1 MLRNFIIHM
10 DLTRR
15 DVLTGIA
22 STGAVVIAT
31 ESLSFSSESRVAAG
45 SSTLPWPRANG
56 SPVIESLRPVIEK
69 SRDVRTNYDKVKEV
83 ASWMAYEELP
93 LPNLAVPF
101 GMEKTPD
108 VAMDF
113 IMVGTAIDTAFTDFK
128 THVKFQID
136 YAGEH
141 HSDSDAMF
149 ACLKRAMDNG
159 YRVLDGK
166 FLAKISRGDMEK
178 IFAGNIEVPML
189 DEKLDLFHQV
199 GAVLAAKYEGRFYN
213 FIQSCSP
220 KLYDNGNGL
229 VERLAVEFPRFNDVS
244 DYDGHPVKFYKLTQ
258 LGYWQIYSGLHG
270 TGAFKIEDPQ
280 KMTAF
285 ADYIVPVGLRL
296 MGMTSYS
303 PELEKAINTYQMIPR
318 DARWEIEIRAHCLY
332 ATALLAD
339 EVNKIRPAG
348 EQIIIPQIDARLWTH
363 FHTTE
368 WPHHLTR
375 TIMY

>member
-1 MLRNFIIHM
+1 M

-15 DVLTGIA
+15 DVLRGIA
-22 STGAVVIAT
+22 TTGTIAIAT
-31 ESLSFSSESRVAAG
+31 ESLSFSSASRNPAG
-45 SSTLPWPRANG
+45 ASSLPWPESHG

-69 SRDVRTNYDKVKEV
+69 SRDVRTNYEKVKEV

-108 VAMDF
+108 VAIDF
-113 IMVGTAIDTAFTDFK
+113 IMVGTVIDTAFTDFK

-149 ACLKRAMDNG
+149 ACLKRALDNG
-159 YRVLDGK
+159 YPILDGK
-166 FLAKISRGDMEK
+166 FLAKLPHDDMAK
-178 IFAGNIEVPML
+178 IFAGNIEMPML
-189 DEKLDLFHQV
+189 DEKLELFHQV
-199 GAVLAAKYEGRFYN
+199 GAVLAAKYDGRFYN
-213 FIQSCSP
+213 FIKSCSP
-220 KLYDNGNGL
+220 KLYDNGKGL
-229 VERLAVEFPRFNDVS
+229 VERLAAEFPRFNDIS
-244 DYDGHPVKFYKLTQ
+244 EYDGHSIKIYKLTQ

-270 TGAFKIEDPQ
+270 TGAFKLEDPQ

-285 ADYIVPVGLRL
+285 ADYIVPVGLRV

-318 DARWEIEIRAHCLY
+318 DSKWEIEIRAHCLY

-339 EVNKIRPAG
+339 EINKIRPAK

-363 FHTTE
+363 FHTTD
-368 WPHHLTR
+368 WPHHLTK

>member
-1 MLRNFIIHM
+1 ME
-10 DLTRR
+10 LTRR
-15 DVLTGIA
+15 NLLKGISA
-22 STGAVVIAT
+22 TGAAVIAA
-31 ESLSFSSESRVAAG
+31 ESVLFSSESLAAE
-45 SSTLPWPRANG
+45 SSLPWPRANG

-69 SRDVRTNYDKVKEV
+69 SRDVRTHYDKIREV
-83 ASWMAYEELP
+83 ASWMAYEDLP

-113 IMVGTAIDTAFTDFK
+113 IMVGTVIDTAFTDFK
-128 THVKFQID
+128 THVKFQMD

-159 YRVLDGK
+159 YPVLDGK
-166 FLAKISRGDMEK
+166 YLAKISRGDMEK
-178 IFAGNIEVPML
+178 IFAGNIAMPML
-189 DEKLDLFHQV
+189 DEKLELFHQA
-199 GAVLAAKYEGRFYN
+199 GAVLAAKYDGRFYN
-213 FIQSCSP
+213 FIKSCSP

-229 VERLAVEFPRFNDVS
+229 VERLAAEFPRFNDVS
-244 DYDGHPVKFYKLTQ
+244 EYDGHVVKIYKLTQ
-258 LGYWQIYSGLHG
+258 LGYWQIYSGLHA
-270 TGAFKIEDPQ
+270 TGAFKLEDAQ

-303 PELEKAINTYQMIPR
+303 PELEKAINTYQMIQR
-318 DARWEIEIRAHCLY
+318 DSRREIEIRAHCLY